1 MGFGAQRS
9 LDQEALDVFTS
20 TRFVGRPNWGFLIFG
35 VGPRRH
41 SRKQPQGTLR
51 AVGGAVRVLTQ
62 FSRPIKTVS
71 VCGLGKLG
79 ACMAATL
86 AARGFDVVGVD
97 IDPEKVDK
105 INEGLPPVEEPLL
118 AETIRSGRPRLRAS
132 LDPRDAVNTDAT
144 FFIPPSPSL
153 PDGSFSNEFLLKA
166 MQPVA
171 RAIRDAGKTGHLFV
185 CSSTTTPGAIDGVLI
200 PMLERELGGI
210 CGRDFSVCYN
220 PEFIALGDV
229 VNGLL
234 DPDLVL
240 IGESDP
246 ESGAAL
252 EELYKVYNRNS
263 PRIAR
268 MSIVSA
274 ELAKISLNSYI
285 TMKISFTNQLRLIA
299 ARHSGADIHAILDA
313 LGSDSR
319 IGRKYLQAGLS
330 YGGPCFPRD
339 NRLLA
344 YTARQVGL
352 EAPLAEASDRVNE
365 RTKQDLVEQVSE
377 MVEPGHK
384 VAVLGVTYKPN
395 TYITEEAA
403 GLYLAQQLKQRGCRV
418 VVHDFAAT
426 PSNAPSLHEFEQIS
440 DWEEFKANP
449 DVELAVICCPWPEY
463 RNLAATAGVT
473 VLTPWRL

>member
-1 MGFGAQRS
+1 
-9 LDQEALDVFTS
+9 
-20 TRFVGRPNWGFLIFG
+20 
-35 VGPRRH
+35 
-41 SRKQPQGTLR
+41 
-51 AVGGAVRVLTQ
+51 
-62 FSRPIKTVS
+62 
-71 VCGLGKLG
+71 
-79 ACMAATL
+79 MAATL
-86 AARGFDVVGVD
+86 ADRGFDVVGVD
-97 IDPEKVDK
+97 IDPEKVAK
-105 INEGLPPVEEPLL
+105 INEGLAPVDEPLL
-118 AETIRSGRPRLRAS
+118 PETIRSGQPRLRAS
-132 LDPRDAVNTDAT
+132 LDPAQTVATDAT

-171 RAIRDAGKTGHLFV
+171 RAIRDAGKKGHLFV

-200 PMLERELGGI
+200 PMLERELDGI

-234 DPDLVL
+234 EPDLVL

-252 EELYKVYNRNS
+252 EQLYRAYNRNS

-299 ARHSGADIHAILDA
+299 ARYSRSDIHAILDA

-319 IGRKYLQAGLS
+319 IGRKYLRAGSS

-365 RTKQDLVEQVSE
+365 LTKQDLIEQVSE
-377 MVEPGHK
+377 MVDPGDTI
-384 VAVLGVTYKPN
+384 AVLGVTYKPN

-403 GLYLAQQLKQRGCRV
+403 GLHLAQHLKQRGYRV

-426 PSNAPSLHEFEQIS
+426 PANSPSLHEFEQIS
-440 DWEEFKANP
+440 NWEEFKANP
-449 DVELAVICCPWPEY
+449 STGLAVICCPWPQY
-463 RNLAATAGVT
+463 RDFAATAGIRVF
-473 VLTPWRL
+473 TPWRL